1 MLILPLATCIF
12 NEQIQEYL
20 DQIRGQMYTESDT
33 TVVQMQG
40 YLQSNLNTLTT
51 GLALQWVNVL
61 SNLHIILLSAGVL
74 FSLSWTFVLLAAVF
88 ALIDLSL
95 SKIMVRMQ
103 VHDSKILLIDEGI
116 SAIDKA
122 KTRAILQELFK
133 MPNTI
138 IFHHP

>member
-1 MLILPLATCIF
+1 
-12 NEQIQEYL
+12 
-20 DQIRGQMYTESDT
+20 MYTESDT
-33 TVVQMQG
+33 TVVQMQS

-122 KTRAILQELFK
+122 KTRTILQELFK